1 MKRLTGDAELEELS
15 LDAGIIKLRPL
26 IGYIAGSEAEVST
39 VVREALSKGLAL
51 TPRGG
56 GTSIPSQSV
65 GRGIILMQE
74 RQETD
79 LTGAGDVT
87 CTPAVVKWDLN
98 KRLDAAGRW
107 MPVDPSSYRSCT
119 VGGMV
124 SNNSSGIRT
133 PKYGSTVDYVKS
145 IRAIVPGEDPRL
157 LEPMPLES
165 ALAADPKTKK
175 IASLLAENQKT
186 IKEEAPKVTKNSSGY
201 RLERVIHDGLFDLPK
216 LFAGSE
222 GTLGVLTQVTFG
234 TMVRPPGRVLLI
246 VEAELGS
253 LGSIVSAFRELLPTA
268 IELVDKSVFTRMG
281 RSESLAKYSRTEDEY
296 LIFCEFDGT
305 YQETDAKV
313 EDVASSKAGAF
324 DPMVLTSLSDIAAA
338 WEVRNETLTLAMQ
351 IRSGGKVLLPG
362 VEDLAVPPD
371 RLPDLVALL
380 RGQFERRGLTY
391 ISYGHAADANLHA
404 RPLLDPSST
413 SDMKIL
419 DEIMEESFEAVWKM
433 GGSMTGEH
441 GDGMLRARFLS
452 RQYPRTYHL
461 MKEVKETYDPKGIMN
476 PGVKIL

>member
-1 MKRLTGDAELEELS
+1 VKRLTGEAELEELS

-26 IGYIAGSEAEVST
+26 VGYIAESEAEVSM
-39 VVREALSKGLAL
+39 VVDEALSRGLPL

-65 GRGIILMQE
+65 GKGIILMQD
-74 RQETD
+74 RQETN
-79 LTGAGDVT
+79 LTGVGDVT
-87 CTPAVVKWDLN
+87 CTPAIVKSELN
-98 KRLDAAGRW
+98 KSLDAAGLW

-133 PKYGSTVDYVKS
+133 PKYRSTVDYVKS
-145 IRAIVPGEDPRL
+145 VRAVVPGEHLRL

-175 IASLLAENQKT
+175 VASLMVENQKL
-186 IKEEAPKVTKNSSGY
+186 IREEVPNVTKNSSGY
-201 RLERVIHDGLFDLPK
+201 RLERIIHDGLFDLPK

-222 GTLGVLTQVTFG
+222 GTLGVMTQVTFG
-234 TMVRPPGRVLLI
+234 TIVRPPGRVLFV

-253 LGSIVSAFRELLPTA
+253 LGSIVSAFRELMPTA
-268 IELVDKSVFTRMG
+268 IELVDKSVFSRMG
-281 RSESLAKYSRTEDEY
+281 RSESLAKYSRSDDEY
-296 LIFCEFDGT
+296 LLFCEFDGT
-305 YQETDAKV
+305 ERETEAKI
-313 EDVASSKAGAF
+313 EDVASSKAGAY

-338 WEVRNETLTLAMQ
+338 WEVRNQTLSLAMQ

-404 RPLLDPSST
+404 RPLLDPTST

-419 DEIMEESFEAVWKM
+419 DELMEESFEAVWKM

-452 RQYPRTYHL
+452 RQYPKTYHL
-461 MKEVKETYDPKGIMN
+461 MKEIKETYDPKGIMN